1 MKKSDQKILF
11 FMPLIGG
18 GGVEKNFFLIAK
30 FLSKKFKK
38 IYICSTYIKN
48 KPKLSNNIIFL
59 NRKNTKIKNHIL
71 IYLISLFKLF
81 KFLLSHKDVTILS
94 FQANIYCIIISKLFK
109 SKVIIRSNASPSG
122 WANNYLKKNI
132 FKYFLKKSDEIIVNS
147 RLFQREMKRNFNVK
161 SKLIYN
167 PLNKNEVIKL
177 SKINKKVDFFDKTKN
192 LKILNIGRM
201 TKQKDQLTL
210 LKSINQIKNKLP
222 LRLIIMGSGKEKEKL
237 LEFIKINKL
246 NNFVKLVGYHKNPFN
261 VLKKANLF
269 ILSSVYEGLPNVLLE
284 AAALKKFII
293 SSDCPTG
300 PSEILGNGNYGLLF
314 RTSNY
319 KDLANKILIYN
330 SMNLKKKKLYITKL
344 HRSLKIY
351 DYQNNLNKYF
361 EILSK

>member
-1 MKKSDQKILF
+1 
-11 FMPLIGG
+11 
-18 GGVEKNFFLIAK
+18 
-30 FLSKKFKK
+30 
-38 IYICSTYIKN
+38 
-48 KPKLSNNIIFL
+48 
-59 NRKNTKIKNHIL
+59 
-71 IYLISLFKLF
+71 
-81 KFLLSHKDVTILS
+81 
-94 FQANIYCIIISKLFK
+94 
-109 SKVIIRSNASPSG
+109 
-122 WANNYLKKNI
+122 
-132 FKYFLKKSDEIIVNS
+132 
-147 RLFQREMKRNFNVK
+147 
-161 SKLIYN
+161 
-167 PLNKNEVIKL
+167 
-177 SKINKKVDFFDKTKN
+177 
-192 LKILNIGRM
+192 
-201 TKQKDQLTL
+201 
-210 LKSINQIKNKLP
+210 
-222 LRLIIMGSGKEKEKL
+222 MGSGKEKEKL

-246 NNFVKLVGYHKNPFN
+246 NNFVKLIGYHKNPFN

-300 PSEILGNGNYGLLF
+300 PSEILENGNYGLLF

>member
-1 MKKSDQKILF
+1 
-11 FMPLIGG
+11 MPLIGG
-18 GGVEKNFFLIAK
+18 GGVEKNFFLITK

-132 FKYFLKKSDEIIVNS
+132 FKFFLKKSDEIIVNS

-192 LKILNIGRM
+192 LKVLNIGRM

-246 NNFVKLVGYHKNPFN
+246 NNFVKLIGYHKNPFN

-300 PSEILGNGNYGLLF
+300 PSEILENGNYGLLF